1 MENRKAN
8 MIFGKAGGN
17 ASPNSYTCKLS
28 VPKAWVDRMGLNPES
43 REVELSFDGDRIT
56 VERLPHSSIKHVPL
70 ASNKRIHTFAMI
82 WMQMYK
88 NHALTPFSFFEDSQF
103 VGEGLSDLG
112 FEMDCGESINR
123 LLPGLN
129 ISEVD
134 TFKRVINQIT
144 DIQVLGNAIFSQW
157 RYWNHWSFAPMEE
170 KDYEWFVLAFFRLAE
185 LTT

>member
-8 MIFGKAGGN
+8 MIFGKTGGN

-28 VPKAWVDRMGLNPES
+28 IPKSWVDRMGLNPES

-56 VERLPHSSIKHVPL
+56 VERPPYSGIKHIPL

-88 NHALTPFSFFEDSQF
+88 NHALTSFNFFEDIQF
-103 VGEGLSDLG
+103 VGESLSDLG

-123 LLPGLN
+123 LLPDLN
-129 ISEVD
+129 ISEYD
-134 TFKRVINQIT
+134 TFKMVINQIT
-144 DIQVLGNAIFSQW
+144 DIQVLGNAIYSQW
-157 RYWNHWSFAPMEE
+157 RYWNHWSCSLMEE
-170 KDYEWFVLAFFRLAE
+170 KDFEWFVLAFSRLAE